1 MSWDR
6 SAVHQ
11 DFGSTARYNSGSS
24 IAQEYAGLKED
35 GGSRVDDG
43 EGWREIKR
51 DKPPKNAAEYEALVK
66 KYAAAGFDV
75 KAIDMDGGDFTN
87 SNIAI
92 KPSDFKGG
100 GDAPSGPTEL
110 SPELAHAKARV
121 QQHEQDIVSGKYTSD
136 LYDMDYRP
144 DGAQSF
150 LNRYKEKMG
159 KKLENGNYLEKA
171 YSMEY
176 NEEQDSSQ
184 PQQHAATNSSK
195 VASGANDNSVD
206 ASYYARTGRDNRIRR

>member
-6 SAVHQ
+6 SLVHQ
-11 DFGSTARYNSGSS
+11 DFGATSTYKDRSG
-24 IAQEYAGLKED
+24 IAQEYAKLEED

-51 DKPPKNAAEYEALVK
+51 DSPPKNAAEYEQLVK
-66 KYAAAGFDV
+66 SYAAAGFDV
-75 KAIDMDGGDFTN
+75 KAIDMDGDDFTH

-92 KPSDFKGG
+92 KPSDFKG
-100 GDAPSGPTEL
+100 DSSPSKPTEL
-110 SPELAHAKARV
+110 SPKLAHAKARV
-121 QQHEQDIVSGKYTSD
+121 QQHEEDIFSGKYTSD

-144 DGAQSF
+144 DGAKSF
-150 LNRYKEKMG
+150 LNRYKEKLG
-159 KKLENGNYLEKA
+159 LQLENGNYLEKKYDDIVA
-171 YSMEY
+171 EMKH
-176 NEEQDSSQ
+176 Q
-184 PQQHAATNSSK
+184 ATTNSSK

>member
-11 DFGSTARYNSGSS
+11 DFGATGKYSAASA
-24 IAQEYAGLKED
+24 IAKQYAGLEED
-35 GGSRVDDG
+35 TGSRVDDE
-43 EGWREIKR
+43 EGWRQINR
-51 DKPPKNAAEYEALVK
+51 DSPPKNAADYEKLVK

-75 KAIDMDGGDFTN
+75 KAIDMDGDDFTH

-92 KPSDFKGG
+92 KPSDFTPKGDG
-100 GDAPSGPTEL
+100 KPTEL
-110 SPELAHAKARV
+110 SPNLAHAKARV
-121 QQHEQDIVSGKYTSD
+121 LQHEEDIVTGKYTSD

-150 LNRYKEKMG
+150 LNRYKDKLG
-159 KKLENGNYLEKA
+159 KQLDNGNYHEKKYA
-171 YSMEY
+171 ENV
-176 NEEQDSSQ
+176 NEVKHQ
-184 PQQHAATNSSK
+184 ATTNSSK

-206 ASYYARTGRDNRIRR
+206 TAFYARTGRDNRVRR